1 MVILAQAGIQSAF
14 PLTDGMD
21 APSRYGIVVPEWK
34 WVSTNSRKEG
44 GPL

>member
-1 MVILAQAGIQSAF
+1 MF
-14 PLTDGMD
+14 FNKKKKTDGMD

-34 WVSTNSRKEG
+34 LETSNSRKEG